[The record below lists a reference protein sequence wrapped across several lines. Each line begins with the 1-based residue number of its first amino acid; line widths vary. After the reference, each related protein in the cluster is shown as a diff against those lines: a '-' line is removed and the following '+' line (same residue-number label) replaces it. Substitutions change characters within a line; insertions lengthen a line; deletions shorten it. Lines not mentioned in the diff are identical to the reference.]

1 MTTVVV
7 NDASCLIDLRKGGLV
22 HAMLTLPY
30 RFVVPLPI
38 RRSEVLDFT
47 DQDWQ
52 RMDAGGLVTFD
63 LPPERVADAMW
74 VRVACPKLSAN
85 DCICLVAAQCYE
97 QGILL
102 TGDKLLHRAAA
113 EEGLCVHGVLW
124 IVEKLRKAGTW
135 DHAKLIV
142 ALECWRDD
150 PTVFLP
156 RQVIDA
162 RLRELRREA
171 SALSE
176 PL

>member
-7 NDASCLIDLRKGGLV
+7 NDASCVIDLRKGGLV
-22 HAMLTLPY
+22 RAMLTLPH

-38 RRSEVLDFT
+38 RRSEALDFT
-47 DQDWQ
+47 DEEWQ
-52 RMDAGGLVTFD
+52 GMDADGLETCD
-63 LPPERVADAMW
+63 LPPEQVAAAMRVRAA
-74 VRVACPKLSAN
+74 RAKLSAN
-85 DCICLVAAQCYE
+85 DCICLVATRCYE
-97 QGILL
+97 QGVLL

-124 IVEKLRKAGTW
+124 IVEELRKAGVC
-135 DHAKLIV
+135 DRAVLIA

-162 RLRELRREA
+162 RLRGLRRGA
-171 SALSE
+171 QGGA
-176 PL
+176 